1 MPYAMRWIRGCVCRG
16 GWFCV
21 LLLFCRYCNLS
32 TPNQQ
37 TTQSL
42 NHNHPLSTWQL
53 QSNHSYELK
62 RGDTLTLA
70 LSYTG
75 TILRTSTP
83 AVREELLGELA
94 ILSNLSMWRWGGI
107 QRWSYFHDRY
117 APSRARLLRW
127 QGFLTA
133 GQRAEQF
140 WWKSG
145 LGAEYLLQRPN
156 AEPGIAAFVH
166 AALSGAPLAGEL
178 QSEGTLYTTE
188 RRTYRLQAE
197 LAWKEPIAGFQLRGQ
212 YARGSQDFPAA
223 FQPERLERRHEER
236 FAISAALQEQ
246 LAAAV
251 QMLFDGELLSMTTRA
266 FPLDGTLPPLR
277 RSRLQGG
284 LNTVARVE
292 LAGSVFTFGT
302 SLQLTE
308 EQNRLESALDSPE
321 LAQRRLQ
328 EEQRNYST
336 LWLQLSLGSVH
347 RLGSGD
353 TLTWRA
359 ELSNQRYDTPSR
371 LNTDDRDE
379 QQIAGQLRYIRRL
392 SSASVATAE
401 LGVRRQHLVFL
412 SANRSAWNHQLYTL
426 WLRWAV
432 RWDQGRL
439 RWSPQWELLSTY
451 TVRDYPFTRQL
462 QDLSIRQWSYSDSI
476 AVRLHPEWLLEL
488 QLLYRYRTVGQL
500 QWSIFAEFL
509 QAQMQEYS
517 VRALAVWETA
527 TQAWA
532 AGVQLSHLGGT
543 QFGQP
548 LRQHSIGPYFQ
559 LRLAN
564 FGRGKLI
571 GRGWYEWRWIDGKA
585 VGRFPML
592 QLELTQP

>member
-1 MPYAMRWIRGCVCRG
+1 MRWIRGCVCRR
-16 GWFCV
+16 GWFYV
-21 LLLFCRYCNLS
+21 LALFCRYCTLS
-32 TPNQQ
+32 LTTTTHNQN
-37 TTQSL
+37 TTQNL

-53 QSNHSYELK
+53 QSKHSYELK
-62 RGDTLTLA
+62 GADTLTLA

-75 TILRTSTP
+75 TMLHTSVP
-83 AVREELLGELA
+83 AVREELLGELT
-94 ILSNLSMWRWGGI
+94 ILSNPSMWRWGGI
-107 QRWSYFHDRY
+107 QRWSYFQDRY

-127 QGFLTA
+127 QGFLIA
-133 GQRAEQF
+133 GQRAEHF
-140 WWKSG
+140 RWESG
-145 LGAEYLLQRPN
+145 LGAEYLLQRPK
-156 AEPGIAAFVH
+156 AEPGVAAFVR
-166 AALSGAPLAGEL
+166 AVLSSAPLTGEL

-188 RRTYRLQAE
+188 RRIYRAQAE
-197 LAWKEPIAGFQLRGQ
+197 LVWKESSAGFQLRGQ
-212 YARGSQDFPAA
+212 YARALQDFPAA

-236 FAISAALQEQ
+236 FIISAALREQ
-246 LAAAV
+246 LAVAV
-251 QMLFDGELLSMTTRA
+251 QTLLDGELLSTTTRVS
-266 FPLDGTLPPLR
+266 PLDGSLPPLW
-277 RSRLQGG
+277 RSRLQGR
-284 LNTVARVE
+284 LNATTQLQIGGGTV
-292 LAGSVFTFGT
+292 TFGVL
-302 SLQLTE
+302 LQLTE

-379 QQIAGQLRYIRRL
+379 QHIAGQLRYIRQL
-392 SSASVATAE
+392 SLASVATAE

-432 RWDQGRL
+432 RWSQGRL

-488 QLLYRYRTVGQL
+488 QPLYRYRTVGKL
-500 QWSIFAEFL
+500 QWSAFTEFL

-517 VRALAVWETA
+517 MRVLAIWETP

-532 AGVQLSHLGGT
+532 AGVQLSHLSGI

-548 LRQHSIGPYFQ
+548 LRQQSIGPYFR
-559 LRLAN
+559 LRIAN
-564 FGRGKLI
+564 FGRGRLSSS
-571 GRGWYEWRWIDGKA
+571 GWYEWRWIAGKA
-585 VGRFPML
+585 IGRFPML
-592 QLELTQP
+592 QLELAQP

>member
-1 MPYAMRWIRGCVCRG
+1 MRWIRGCVCRR
-16 GWFCV
+16 GWFYV
-21 LLLFCRYCNLS
+21 LALFCRYCTLS
-32 TPNQQ
+32 LTTTTHNQN
-37 TTQSL
+37 TTQNL

-53 QSNHSYELK
+53 QSKHSYELK
-62 RGDTLTLA
+62 GADTLTLA
-70 LSYTG
+70 LSYTS
-75 TILRTSTP
+75 TMLHTSVP
-83 AVREELLGELA
+83 AVREELLGELT
-94 ILSNLSMWRWGGI
+94 ILSNPSMWRWGGI
-107 QRWSYFHDRY
+107 QRWSYFQDRY

-127 QGFLTA
+127 QGFLIA
-133 GQRAEQF
+133 GQRAEHF
-140 WWKSG
+140 RWESG
-145 LGAEYLLQRPN
+145 LGAEYLLQRPK
-156 AEPGIAAFVH
+156 AEPGVAAFVR
-166 AALSGAPLAGEL
+166 AVLSSAPLTGEL

-188 RRTYRLQAE
+188 RRIYRAQAE
-197 LAWKEPIAGFQLRGQ
+197 LVWKESSAGFQLRGQ
-212 YARGSQDFPAA
+212 YARALQDFPAA

-236 FAISAALQEQ
+236 FIISAALREQ
-246 LAAAV
+246 LAVAV
-251 QMLFDGELLSMTTRA
+251 QTLLDGELLGTTTRVS
-266 FPLDGTLPPLR
+266 PLDGSLPPLW
-277 RSRLQGG
+277 RSRLQGR
-284 LNTVARVE
+284 LNATTQLQIGGGTV
-292 LAGSVFTFGT
+292 TFGVL
-302 SLQLTE
+302 LQLTE

-379 QQIAGQLRYIRRL
+379 QHIAGQLRYIRQL
-392 SSASVATAE
+392 SLASVATAE

-432 RWDQGRL
+432 RWSQGRL

-488 QLLYRYRTVGQL
+488 QPLYRYRTVGKL
-500 QWSIFAEFL
+500 QWSAFTEFL

-517 VRALAVWETA
+517 MRVLAIWETP

-532 AGVQLSHLGGT
+532 AGVQLSHLSGI

-548 LRQHSIGPYFQ
+548 LRQQSIGPYFR
-559 LRLAN
+559 LRIAN
-564 FGRGKLI
+564 FGRGRLSSS
-571 GRGWYEWRWIDGKA
+571 GWYEWRWIAGKA
-585 VGRFPML
+585 IGRFPML
-592 QLELTQP
+592 QLELAQP